1 MKKILIITPYYDPE
15 DFPINSFAQQLV
27 KDKNEVTVITG
38 LPNYRNF
45 SFYRGYSFSGP
56 YKQIINN
63 VKVLRVPI
71 IPRYSNSKLSIF
83 IFYLS
88 YFLSTSIFL
97 LFFSLIKRNKFDHM
111 MSFCGSPVYVG
122 LLTNFFSKI
131 INCQNSQWV
140 QDIWPEGIEST
151 VGIKSNFLKK
161 CINFLQNLM
170 WNKSDILFAQSDDL
184 SLFLSENTKCKK
196 ISTLYNPVRIENI
209 SRHKELKSDKTIF
222 SFMGTIGKGRS
233 IESLIESFN
242 SLKDSNIF
250 LNICGDG
257 PELPNLRKKYT
268 SKNIIWHGWL
278 NSNQLDEIAELS
290 NFFIFGLENL
300 GRQSHILPSKLQTY
314 CMYGK
319 PIICFSGGAPK
330 NLILNNKIG
339 FVSENFNKMDMIKT
353 YKIAI
358 NSTHDE
364 RMTMSRNAI
373 NTFNNHFKSQITV
386 KIFLNE
392 IE

>member
-15 DFPINSFAQQLV
+15 DFPINSFAQQLI
-27 KDKNEVTVITG
+27 KDENEVTVITG

-45 SFYRGYSFSGP
+45 SFYRGYSFLGP

-209 SRHKELKSDKTIF
+209 SRHKEFKSDKTIF

-233 IESLIESFN
+233 IESLIESFD
-242 SLKDSNIF
+242 SLNDSNIF

-257 PELPNLRKKYT
+257 PELTNLKKKYT
-268 SKNIIWHGWL
+268 SQNIIWHGWL

-319 PIICFSGGAPK
+319 PIICFSGGAPR
-330 NLILNNKIG
+330 NLILKNKIG
-339 FVSENFNKMDMIKT
+339 FVSENFNKKDMIKT

-373 NTFNNHFKSQITV
+373 NTFNNLFKSETTV